1 MDRLQGMRLLVAAVD
16 GGSLSAAGR
25 ASGMPL
31 ATVSRRISELES
43 ALGTRLLV
51 RGTRRLTETDAGR
64 AYVAACRRILEDV
77 DEAERAAA
85 GEYSEPRGELILTA
99 PVVFGRLH
107 VMPVVAEFLVAY
119 PAVQVRLMLGDRLL
133 NLQDEHLDAAIRIG
147 ELPDSSVVATRL
159 GSVQAV
165 VCASP
170 AYLQQRGHPRHPRD
184 LARHELVVFSGLG
197 SSSAWRF
204 GGGRSAISVVPRP
217 RLTVNSAEAAIDGA
231 LAGAGI
237 TRVLSYQAQR
247 PFTEGS
253 LVRLLREFEPPPL
266 PVSLVY
272 VGRGR
277 LPQKLRA
284 LVDYV
289 APRLR
294 ARIRAA

>member
-1 MDRLQGMRLLVAAVD
+1 MDRLQAMRLLVAAIE

-25 ASGMPL
+25 ATGTPL

-51 RGTRRLTETDAGR
+51 RGTRRLTETEAGR

-77 DEAERAAA
+77 DEAERSAA
-85 GEYSEPRGELILTA
+85 GEYSEPRGELIITA
-99 PVVFGRLH
+99 PLVFGRLH
-107 VMPVVAEFLVAY
+107 LMPVVAGFLQAH

-133 NLQDEHLDAAIRIG
+133 NLQDEHLDAAVRIG

-159 GSVQAV
+159 GSVRTV

-170 AYLQQRGHPRHPRD
+170 AYLRQRGQPRHPRD
-184 LARHELVVFSGLG
+184 LGKHDLVVFSGLG
-197 SSSAWRF
+197 ASSAWRF
-204 GGGRSAISVVPRP
+204 GSGRSAISIVPRP

-231 LAGAGI
+231 IAGAGI
-237 TRVLSYQAQR
+237 TRVLSYQAHR
-247 PFTEGS
+247 PLAEGT
-253 LVRLLREFEPPPL
+253 LARLLRDFEPPSL

-284 LVDYV
+284 FVDFV

-294 ARIRAA
+294 ARIQAV

>member
-1 MDRLQGMRLLVAAVD
+1 MDRIQAMRLLVAAVE

-25 ASGMPL
+25 ACRMPL
-31 ATVSRRISELES
+31 TTVSRRISELES

-51 RGTRRLTETDAGR
+51 RGTRKLTETEAGR

-85 GEYSEPRGELILTA
+85 GEYSEPRGELIVTA
-99 PVVFGRLH
+99 PLVFGRLH
-107 VMPVVAEFLVAY
+107 VMPVMAEFLQAY

-147 ELPDSSVVATRL
+147 ELPDSGVVATRL
-159 GSVQAV
+159 GSVQAI

-184 LARHELVVFSGLG
+184 LAKRDLVVFSGLG
-197 SSSAWRF
+197 AAGSWRF
-204 GGGRSAISVVPRP
+204 GTGRSAITIVPRP

-231 LAGAGI
+231 IAGAGI

-247 PFTEGS
+247 AVTEGT
-253 LVRLLREFEPPPL
+253 LVRLLREFEPPSL
-266 PVSLVY
+266 PVSLIY
-272 VGRGR
+272 AGRGR

-284 LVDYV
+284 FVDFA

>member
-1 MDRLQGMRLLVAAVD
+1 MDRLQAMRLLVAAVE

-25 ASGMPL
+25 ATGTPL

-51 RGTRRLTETDAGR
+51 RGTRRLTETEAGR

-77 DEAERAAA
+77 DEAERSAA
-85 GEYSEPRGELILTA
+85 GEYSEPRGELIITA

-107 VMPVVAEFLVAY
+107 LMPVVAGFLQAH

-133 NLQDEHLDAAIRIG
+133 NLQDEHLDAAVRIG
-147 ELPDSSVVATRL
+147 ELPDSSIVATRL
-159 GSVQAV
+159 GSVQTV

-170 AYLQQRGHPRHPRD
+170 AYLRQRGQPRHPRD
-184 LARHELVVFSGLG
+184 LGRHDLVVFSGLG
-197 SSSAWRF
+197 ASGAWRF
-204 GGGRSAISVVPRP
+204 GSGRSAISIIPRP

-231 LAGAGI
+231 IAGAGI
-237 TRVLSYQAQR
+237 TRVLSYQAHR
-247 PFTEGS
+247 PLMEGT
-253 LVRLLREFEPPPL
+253 LARLLRAFEPPSL

-284 LVDYV
+284 FVDFV

-294 ARIRAA
+294 ARIQAA